1 LRRAHSWPT
10 CPVPTRAV
18 APLTSTP
25 ELGAPSLPPHL
36 WQGWETTKASPVL
49 AFAFLSVIP
58 VRESAS
64 PHANAQR
71 QWRAPYQPRATPWD
85 PPTYQCR
92 GLKARPIRAGRH
104 ISFQMQPLKPVA
116 RNYPQKAQNP
126 SKHSLRQSTR
136 SRRKC
141 QLGAQRHPLTP
152 KISP

>member
-64 PHANAQR
+64 PHANAQ
-71 QWRAPYQPRATPWD
+71 
-85 PPTYQCR
+85 CR

-152 KISP
+152 KNSP